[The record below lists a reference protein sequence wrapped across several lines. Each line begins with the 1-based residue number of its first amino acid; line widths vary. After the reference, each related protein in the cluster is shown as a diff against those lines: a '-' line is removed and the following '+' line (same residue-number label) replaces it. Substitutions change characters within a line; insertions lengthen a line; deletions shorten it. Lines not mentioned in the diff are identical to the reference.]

1 MIQEK
6 NESTVEAAE
15 TPASEHC
22 VVIAG
27 KYPLAFAA
35 ETRTGLLLG
44 RLGAVLADIADER
57 LSAHGL
63 SGRDYSI
70 LAILAVD
77 GPDSQYRLASLL
89 GRAPG
94 IIVSA
99 IDGLQRQGLV
109 KRTRDPEDRRR
120 SIVTLTAAGQRK
132 LARADALADKTVT
145 EILPGLNQTE
155 LEQLRTLLI
164 KGLH

>member
-1 MIQEK
+1 MNDSPAEQAD
-6 NESTVEAAE
+6 TPAAE
-15 TPASEHC
+15 QC
-22 VVIAG
+22 IVIAG

-57 LSAHGL
+57 LGDIGL
-63 SGRDYSI
+63 SARDYGI

-77 GPDSQYRLASLL
+77 GPGSQFQLAGLL
-89 GRAPG
+89 GKAPG

-99 IDGLQRQGLV
+99 IDALQRHGLV

-120 SIVTLTAAGQRK
+120 SIVTLTTAGQRK
-132 LARADALADKTVT
+132 LARADALADKTVA

-155 LEQLRTLLI
+155 LEQLRTLLV
-164 KGLH
+164 KGLR